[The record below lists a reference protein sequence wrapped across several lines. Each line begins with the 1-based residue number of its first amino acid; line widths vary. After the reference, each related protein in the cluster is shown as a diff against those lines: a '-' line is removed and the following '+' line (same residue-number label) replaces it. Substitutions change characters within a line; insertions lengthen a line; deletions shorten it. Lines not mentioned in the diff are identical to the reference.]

1 MESIELLVNEHKY
14 IKRVLAVARKLSL
27 NILERDEVDV
37 DAFYMIIDFV
47 RNYADKHH
55 HSKEEDILF
64 RKMTEELGAEVEAGP
79 IAKMLNEHQ
88 MGRMFMQ
95 KLENALLDYKNGDQ
109 ESRLDI
115 IANTIAYADM
125 LFHHIDKED
134 EAVYVYG
141 EESLSDKNLEQ
152 VRDLVNK
159 VEAEASEK
167 GIQDKYVTMVKEL
180 ESRLKVKSSL

>member
-27 NILERDEVDV
+27 NILEKGEVDV

-47 RNYADKHH
+47 RNYADSHH

-64 RKMTEELGAEVEAGP
+64 KKMTEELGAEVETGP

-95 KLENALLDYKNGDQ
+95 KLENALLEYKNGSQ
-109 ESRLDI
+109 EARLDI
-115 IANTIAYADM
+115 IANSVAYADM
-125 LFHHIDKED
+125 LYHHIDKED

-141 EESLSDKNLEQ
+141 KETLSNEAIDEVKQ
-152 VRDLVNK
+152 LVK
-159 VEAEASEK
+159 EVETMASEK
-167 GIQDKYVTMVKEL
+167 GIQDKYITMVNEL
-180 ESRLKVKSSL
+180 EGRVN